1 MGEPIYITPQE
12 RNALMSLAA
21 EAYDAVNNDE
31 EDRYELPPRDVV
43 ISIFIDYAR
52 LTKARP

>member
-31 EDRYELPPRDVV
+31 EDRYEPPPRDVV